1 LSIFNKISILFVM
14 LILLAACGNKPSSS
28 SDDYGP
34 KAADIFGNPDY
45 QAFSYGGYLEKT
57 RDIAP
62 THEQITE
69 DLKILAAMGVK
80 ILRTYNTS
88 QFPQAALLLN
98 AIKELKATD
107 PDFEMYLMLGAW
119 IEAQG
124 SWRPGTDHSQGNV
137 DNNTKEIDTAVA
149 MANEYPDIVKAIA
162 VGNEA
167 MVQWAVNYFV
177 YPKTIL
183 KWVNHLQ
190 SLKASGQL
198 NSDIWITSSDNYES
212 WGGGSTVYHTDDLVS
227 LINAVDFLS
236 VHTYPFHDS
245 FYNQDFWGVLPDEEQ
260 LPKTQMI
267 DATMKRAVE
276 YGASQYQGVVNYLA
290 SLNIDKPMHIGETG
304 WASSDSAAYGAGGS
318 KAADEYKEKMF
329 YQYMREWTDTEGISL
344 FYFEAFDE
352 QWKDS
357 ADGQGSENH
366 FGLITLNNEVKYA
379 LWSFVDS
386 GQFDGLTR
394 SGQPLI
400 KSYSGDENALLA
412 EVLKPPFKSTMPVRK
427 ISTVNSTLS
436 AGDTV
441 IASHYLV
448 SHDTFVPASDN
459 QMTYPSAGIKLV
471 PWEGTASIEM
481 SPEGVIAI
489 ATRTSEWWGA
499 SLEFQGAVGEDLSE
513 FSSGALHFDIK
524 GDADIIF
531 SLGFQTGRFLQ
542 GNQVNSFVAFGKG
555 TAYPVSEQW
564 RTYKLSIDDLNKG
577 TNMQNVT
584 GILSFLSRERAENKQ
599 ISIKNIYYSQ

>member
-412 EVLKPPFKSTMPVRK
+412 GVLKPPFKSTMPVRK